1 MQILGRLE
9 NASNNTLLVDIA
21 GVRYVYKPVAGER
34 PLWDF
39 PEATLAKREVA
50 AFVLSELLGW
60 NIVPH
65 TSLEV
70 GPEGEGS
77 LQLWVDGSIDDVDL
91 FPPSDIPDGW
101 HRILSGVDESGREIV
116 LAHSCHPLLAKLA
129 VFDVVINNADRK
141 AGHILTL
148 PNEHI
153 VGIDHGVAFHADTK
167 LRTVL
172 WGWINAPIDTAL
184 LSDLESVLQKIPSSD
199 LTALLS
205 PEEIVALIDRITA
218 VVQQGVY
225 PEPSA
230 DWPAVPW
237 PVF

>member
-21 GVRYVYKPVAGER
+21 GVHYVYKPISGER

-39 PEATLAKREVA
+39 PEGTLAKREVA

-60 NIVPH
+60 NIVPQ
-65 TSLEV
+65 TTLEI

-77 LQLWVDGSIDDVDL
+77 LQLWVEGAIDDVDL
-91 FPPSDIPDGW
+91 FSPTDIPHGW
-101 HRILSGVDESGREIV
+101 HHILSGVDESGQQIV
-116 LAHSCHPLLAKLA
+116 LAHSANPLLAKLA
-129 VFDVVINNADRK
+129 LFDVIINNADRK

-148 PNEHI
+148 KSGHI
-153 VGIDHGVAFHADTK
+153 VGIDHGVAFHAETK

-172 WGWINAPIDTAL
+172 WGWINALVEPELI
-184 LSDLESVLQKIPSSD
+184 SDLTSVLLKIPSSS
-199 LTALLS
+199 LVELLS
-205 PEEIVALIDRITA
+205 DEEISALIDRIKE
-218 VVQQGVY
+218 VVHRGVY

-230 DWPAVPW
+230 EWPAVPW

>member
-21 GVRYVYKPVAGER
+21 GVHYVYKPIAGER

-39 PEATLAKREVA
+39 PDATLAKREVA

-60 NIVPH
+60 NIVPQ
-65 TSLEV
+65 TTLEI

-91 FPPSDIPDGW
+91 FSPTDVPHGW
-101 HRILSGVDESGREIV
+101 HHILSGVDESGQHIV
-116 LAHSCHPLLAKLA
+116 LAHSANPLLAKLA
-129 VFDVVINNADRK
+129 VFDVIINNADRK

-148 PNEHI
+148 PNGHI
-153 VGIDHGVAFHADTK
+153 VGIDHGVAFHAETK

-172 WGWINAPIDTAL
+172 WGWINAPIETGLLNDLASLLPKIPGSGLAAL
-184 LSDLESVLQKIPSSD
+184 LSE
-199 LTALLS
+199 
-205 PEEIVALIDRITA
+205 EEIAALIDRTKT
-218 VVQQGVY
+218 VLERQVY